1 MRNRENDAGWSGDR
15 GEREGWRGE
24 RDRAPSGGP
33 ADDRGHRGDD
43 ARAPRPFDRGAGG
56 YSAGGRDWSS
66 SEGRGA
72 FGDREDARYDRYRT
86 GSAGAG
92 RTAAGAREGGSPFPP
107 YDEGYGIYG
116 GGAPS
121 NAEDDPAWPWSAA
134 DRFGGWPAADR
145 DDGRGFPPPG
155 YGRVS
160 DDAARRRMQGQGWPE
175 PSYERDR
182 RSDWSA
188 GPYVDPTRP
197 RHGALG
203 ASRDVARAGK
213 GPKGYTRSDERIRE
227 DIIERIIDNGLDAS
241 ELEID
246 VKGGEVT
253 MAGTVH
259 QRLYKHRMEDIADSV
274 SGVRDVHNQ
283 IRVKRQGEE
292 IESREAEVMNP
303 DAPAT
308 PAMNVRRAAVESA
321 GTHKS

>member
-1 MRNRENDAGWSGDR
+1 MDMRNRENDGGWSG
-15 GEREGWRGE
+15 ERDGWRGE
-24 RDRAPSGGP
+24 RERASSAGG
-33 ADDRGHRGDD
+33 RGDRGDD
-43 ARAPRPFDRGAGG
+43 TRGPRNVDRGARG
-56 YSAGGRDWSS
+56 YSTAARDWSS

-86 GSAGAG
+86 SGAAGLG
-92 RTAAGAREGGSPFPP
+92 GAGARAGGSPFPA

-116 GGAPS
+116 GGERAG
-121 NAEDDPAWPWSAA
+121 AEDDPAWPWSAA
-134 DRFGGWPAADR
+134 DRGVWQAAPPDR
-145 DDGRGFPPPG
+145 DEGRGFPPPG
-155 YGRVS
+155 YGRMN
-160 DDAARRRMQGQGWPE
+160 DDAARWRMQGQGWPR
-175 PSYERDR
+175 PTSERDR
-182 RSDWSA
+182 RTDWSA
-188 GPYVDPTRP
+188 GPYADPTRP
-197 RHGALG
+197 RYGVAE
-203 ASRDVARAGK
+203 ASRDVARTGK

-246 VKGGEVT
+246 VKAGEVT
-253 MAGTVH
+253 LAGAVH

-303 DAPAT
+303 DAPPT
-308 PAMNVRRAAVESA
+308 PTMNVRRAAVESA